1 MALRE
6 KLGSLGSIAA
16 AATEKATSKANQAIE
31 SGKLTLKITAEEK
44 KIEEFVLNIGDL
56 VLDQLDAGQVYDDE
70 VMALY
75 GAIQA
80 SREIIEET
88 KATLAARRPAP
99 ESGPVCAACG
109 SPVAEGDRFCAQCG
123 EKLPEPVVE
132 ITPEES
138 PEADPAPAAEETA
151 EAAPEEAPA
160 AEAAPEETPEA

>member
-6 KLGSLGSIAA
+6 KLGSLGSFAA
-16 AATEKATSKANQAIE
+16 AATGKATSKANQAIE
-31 SGKLTLKITAEEK
+31 SGKLSLKITAEEK

-80 SREIIEET
+80 SREVIEET
-88 KATLAARRPAP
+88 KATLAARRAAP

-132 ITPEES
+132 IIPEEN
-138 PEADPAPAAEETA
+138 PEADPAPEAEETA
-151 EAAPEEAPA
+151 EAAPEEAP
-160 AEAAPEETPEA
+160 EETPE